1 MFSKT
6 KIENILGLGF
16 NALNLSLY
24 LMTMAASVMKAVME
38 YRDISHILTCI
49 YGFILCSWLIVME
62 TKTFQVNFQY
72 FGLFTLYRGKS
83 IIFLLLGSIIFSTL
97 HVFILVAGIV
107 NLSFGLIYM
116 TISFIP
122 SFPLPKPIIENWQ
135 NWQEYS
141 AEGLDL
147 DRPKNNFDNAARL
160 RKSMIEIP
168 QHSKLN
174 PA

>member
-1 MFSKT
+1 MFSRT
-6 KIENILGLGF
+6 KVENILGLGF
-16 NALNLSLY
+16 NTLNLSLF

-38 YRDISHILTCI
+38 YRDISHLLTCV

-62 TKTFQVNFQY
+62 TKNFQVNFQY
-72 FGLFTLYRGKS
+72 FGLFTLYRGK
-83 IIFLLLGSIIFSTL
+83 I
-97 HVFILVAGIV
+97 

-116 TISFIP
+116 AISFIP
-122 SFPLPKPIIENWQ
+122 SFPIPKPIIENWQ

-147 DRPKNNFDNAARL
+147 DRPKNNVDNAAARL